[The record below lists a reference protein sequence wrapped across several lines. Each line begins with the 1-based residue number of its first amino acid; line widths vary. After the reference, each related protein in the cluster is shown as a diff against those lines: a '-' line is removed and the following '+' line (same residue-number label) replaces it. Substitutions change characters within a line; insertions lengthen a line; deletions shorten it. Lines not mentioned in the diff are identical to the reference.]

1 MTPSD
6 TIEDTQT
13 SYRDL
18 VLAFGPVI
26 AGLVVE
32 VTDVSRRDI
41 CNTPEGENNRPLRKA
56 IDRQFVAGASWRG
69 QMIKC
74 ADMLSNTM
82 DIVAHDLG
90 FARIYVPEKKLLIDE
105 LTKVRKV
112 SYPIWRA
119 AYDSCPGRTG
129 GPCSSLIVPAIAT
142 SCRTDLRA
150 LTH

>member
-1 MTPSD
+1 
-6 TIEDTQT
+6 
-13 SYRDL
+13 L

-41 CNTPEGENNRPLRKA
+41 CNTPEAKA
-56 IDRQFVAGASWRG
+56 IDRCARRSTVNSWAGASWRG

-74 ADMLSNTM
+74 ADMLSNAM